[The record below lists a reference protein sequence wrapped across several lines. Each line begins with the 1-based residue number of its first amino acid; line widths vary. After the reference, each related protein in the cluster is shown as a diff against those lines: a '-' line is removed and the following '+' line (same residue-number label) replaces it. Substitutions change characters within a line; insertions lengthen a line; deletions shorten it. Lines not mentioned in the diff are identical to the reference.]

1 MAKMHSR
8 AKGKAGSKRPFTKSK
23 ITWLRYNEEEIEQ
36 LIVKLAKSGKTPSQ
50 IGLVLRDTYGIPDVK
65 RVLNKKMHAILE
77 KNNLL
82 GELPEDLIALIKKE
96 INIMKHLGQN
106 KKDFFAKRGLILTE
120 SKINAL
126 AKYYKRIGRL
136 PEKWKYDRE
145 KAKLI
150 VS

>member
-1 MAKMHSR
+1 MHSR
-8 AKGKAGSKRPFTKSK
+8 ARGKSGSKKPYTKSK

-36 LIVKLAKSGKTPSQ
+36 LITKIAKSGKTPSQ
-50 IGLVLRDTYGIPDVK
+50 IGLILRDTYGIPNVS
-65 RVLNKKMHAILE
+65 RVLNKKMYDILG

-82 GELPEDLIALIKKE
+82 SKIPEDLSYLIKKE
-96 INIMKHLGQN
+96 INIMEHLEQN

-120 SKINAL
+120 SKINGL
-126 AKYYKRIGRL
+126 VKYYKKIGRL
-136 PEKWKYDRE
+136 PEDWKYDRE

>member
-8 AKGKAGSKRPFTKSK
+8 ARGKSGSKKPYTKSK

-36 LIVKLAKSGKTPSQ
+36 LITKIAKSGKTPSQ
-50 IGLVLRDTYGIPDVK
+50 VGLILRDTYGIPNVS
-65 RVLNKKMHAILE
+65 RVLNKKMYDILG

-82 GELPEDLIALIKKE
+82 SKIPEDLSYLIKKE
-96 INIMKHLGQN
+96 INIMEHLEQN

-120 SKINAL
+120 SKINSL
-126 AKYYKRIGRL
+126 VKYYKKIGRL
-136 PEKWKYDRE
+136 PEDWKYDRE